1 MVLKRWLL
9 GPALKTAQAAHERLS
24 KRLALAVFSSDA
36 LSSVAYATEEILLVL
51 VLAGS
56 VAVSWSIPVSIL
68 IVALLAI
75 LTMSYRE
82 IIFEYPAGGGAYIV
96 ARSNLGEMPGL
107 TAAAA
112 LIIDYV
118 LTVAVSVAAGIAALT
133 SAVPA
138 LFPHREML
146 GLLAIVLVVVV
157 NLRGVRESGRIFAV
171 PTYIFIGSI
180 LLMLGA
186 GFVQMIMGRPMPM
199 ASIATNSA
207 ATQMTE
213 GVTLW
218 LLLRAFSSGCT
229 ALTGVEV
236 ISNGVSIFKRP
247 ESKNAATT
255 MAFMATILGGLFI
268 GISIL
273 AYHYG
278 ILPKEDETVVS
289 QIARATF
296 DGGILYYLVQ
306 ASTMAI
312 LILAANSSFNGFPRL
327 ASILARDGYMPAQMK
342 TRGDRLVFS
351 NGVILL
357 GLFAGLLIVA
367 FRGDTHALIPL
378 YAVGVFLSFT
388 LSQAG
393 MVKHWLLKRG
403 RHWRKRLM
411 INGLGAV
418 TTGLATLII
427 AGTKFMH
434 GAWIVI
440 GLLPLIIVW
449 FRSVHAHY
457 VAVGEQISLTR
468 GHRPPQP
475 RRNTVIIP
483 ISSVNR
489 GVLRALDYAR
499 SHSGDVRAVLV
510 DVDKEDTALTEIK
523 WAQWGCGVHLVVLPS
538 PYRSVLRSLLD
549 YIEEL
554 LQKDPEGW
562 VTVVIPEILPAR
574 WWQNILHN
582 QRALMLKAALLF
594 KERVILTDV
603 PFHLER

>member
-186 GFVQMIMGRPMPM
+186 GFIQMIMGRPMPM

-207 ATQMTE
+207 PTQMTE

-296 DGGILYYLVQ
+296 DGGVLYYLVQ